1 MTVTGSLNG
10 LAVAKRRIFV
20 VAEVLFAS
28 SLLVACLL
36 MIAFVASAEVAL
48 ASTSRTRIR
57 QLLDGGDSSAQVVDR
72 LLSEPARFLSTLM
85 LGKSSTSVVAGA
97 VILWLSTVRGWP
109 TGATIFSL
117 FLGWLVLVTVQIV
130 SRAFV
135 LRDPP
140 SAALVLGKYVGIL
153 VGLLLPFSAFLRFVG
168 ARVRNG
174 NDEASAESIFLSE
187 DGLRF
192 LLHVG
197 EGEGVIEEGEKQMIA
212 GIFEFGDTTA
222 REIMVPRLDVT
233 GIEAELSILDCLPV
247 ILSSGH
253 SRIPVYQESI
263 DNIIGLLYAKDLLRC
278 FHENRPDTTLSQ
290 ILRPAYFVP
299 ESKKLDDLLQEMQG
313 RQVHMAVIVD
323 EYGGTAGI
331 VTIEDMIEEIV
342 GDIRDEYDSEDPL
355 VETLNPN
362 THLFNARISL
372 DEVSDVI
379 EVDLSEIYGNVDTL
393 GGLIY
398 SELGRVP
405 EQGEGLEVEDW
416 RFTVLGVNSRRIEQV
431 RAERI
436 VHHNHLE
443 PDDVT
448 ELASEQTTR

>member
-1 MTVTGSLNG
+1 MAVEAMLTGG
-10 LAVAKRRIFV
+10 VFV
-20 VAEVLFAS
+20 I
-28 SLLVACLL
+28 CLL

-57 QLLDGGDSSAQVVDR
+57 DLLDSGEPSARLVDR
-72 LLSEPARFLSTLM
+72 LVSDPARFLVTLM
-85 LGKSSTSVVAGA
+85 LGKSVSYVVAGA
-97 VILWLSTVRGWP
+97 VLFR
-109 TGATIFSL
+109 FSL
-117 FLGWLVLVTVQIV
+117 LRESSASVTVLTFFLGWLILVAVQIM

-135 LRDPP
+135 LRDP
-140 SAALVLGKYVGIL
+140 ARTALALGKYVSIL
-153 VGLLLPFSAFLRFVG
+153 VGLLLPLSSFLRFIG

-174 NDEASAESIFLSE
+174 SEEASAESIFLSE

-197 EGEGVIEEGEKQMIA
+197 EGEGVIEEDEKQMIA

-222 REIMVPRLDVT
+222 REVMVPRLDVT
-233 GIEAELSILDCLPV
+233 AISTDLSIAECLPV

-263 DNIIGLLYAKDLLRC
+263 DDIVGLLYAKDLLRC
-278 FHENRPDTTLSQ
+278 FHENRPGTPLAQ

-299 ESKKLDDLLQEMQG
+299 ESKKLDDLLKEMQG
-313 RQVHMAVIVD
+313 RQIHLAVIVD

-342 GDIRDEYDSEDPL
+342 GDIRDEYDSEEPL
-355 VETLNPN
+355 IQTLNAN
-362 THLFNARISL
+362 THLFDARISL

-379 EVDLSEIYGNVDTL
+379 EADLSEIYDNVDTL

-405 EQGEGLEVEDW
+405 EQGEGLDVEAW

-436 VHHNHLE
+436 IHPNHPE
-443 PDDVT
+443 QEDMA
-448 ELASEQTTR
+448 EAASAKASNQRFLGSTA